1 MAMKIAIVIFLWFL
15 SCLSAPAQKGEPVK
29 IGFLVQDQNS
39 LAARQGAE
47 LAVKDANNTGGFNG
61 RPFQLIVKSM
71 EGPWGT
77 GSKQAVD
84 LIFNDQVWALLGSHD
99 GRNGHLVEQAATKS
113 IVVFVSAWS
122 SDPTLSQAF
131 VPWFYNVIPT
141 DIQQGKMLCD
151 DIYSSGKI
159 SKVAVI
165 SDQSYDSKQSVKGFF
180 RVHDQLGKTRPAQFV
195 YEDYSGNDDLLAEDI
210 QKSDAGAVILFC
222 QPAVSFRII
231 SLLKAKKLDQVIYA
245 SVSVLNE
252 DILRAEQLKKFN
264 GVLVPAGN
272 WSTDNSMKFAKAYYR
287 EFNRQPGMVAFYSYD
302 ATSLLIEAIK
312 KCGSNDREVIE
323 KTISSITFNG
333 LTGQISFDKSGN
345 RSDAMRVKPVQDGLP
360 LKVIN

>member
-1 MAMKIAIVIFLWFL
+1 MAMKVSIAIFLWIF
-15 SCLSAPAQKGEPVK
+15 SCLSAPAQNSEPVK
-29 IGFLVQDQNS
+29 IGLLVQDQNS

-47 LAVKDANNTGGFNG
+47 LAVKAANSTGGFNG

-141 DIQQGKMLCD
+141 DIQQGGMMCD
-151 DIYSSGKI
+151 DIYSSKKI
-159 SKVAVI
+159 SKVAII
-165 SDQSYDSKQSVKGFF
+165 SDQSYDSRQSVKGLL
-180 RVHDQLGKTRPAQFV
+180 RVHDQLGKTKPSQLV
-195 YEDYSGNDDLLAEDI
+195 YEDYSGNVNRLVEDTR
-210 QKSDAGAVILFC
+210 KSGAGALILFC
-222 QPAVSFRII
+222 QPAISFRI
-231 SLLKAKKLDQVIYA
+231 LTQLKAAKMDLPVYA
-245 SVSVLNE
+245 SISVLNE
-252 DILRAEQLKKFN
+252 DILSTEQLKIFN
-264 GVLVPAGN
+264 GVLVPSGD
-272 WSTDNSMKFAKAYYR
+272 WSNQNSMKFAKAYYQ
-287 EFNRQPGMVAFYSYD
+287 EFRRQPGMVAFYSYD

-323 KTISSITFNG
+323 KTISSITLNG
-333 LTGQISFDKSGN
+333 LTGPISFDKSGN
-345 RSDAMRVKPVQDGLP
+345 RSDAMHVKTVLSGIP
-360 LKVIN
+360 LKAVN